1 MKINLLNSIKFRLFF
16 NYAVLIVLM
25 AIIALFSWNHARYYQ
40 GQIDEMFQRN
50 LLLDDL
56 KNRLDDV
63 DNELLLYLSTK
74 NSDNLNQ
81 YMYNV
86 EILKETSQKIINQI
100 SNYTEEELMFIDI
113 NNMIDEYI
121 VESEWA
127 VDSKRK
133 SNVVGYTYHYNEMMT
148 LSKYVNQYVDEL
160 NNRQLSRNANTFE
173 EMSRQADQANIYNML
188 LIFDLIA
195 LSLMIVYK
203 TSNRMIRPIM
213 NLSHSAEEISS
224 GQYDIEDISVSSNDE
239 IELLASTFNKMKKS
253 IQSHFDDLKEKAET
267 EAKLKDQELENLKMQ
282 NLLEQSHM
290 YALQSQ
296 MNPHFLFNTINAA
309 VQLSKIESAQRT
321 KEFLESMSRLF
332 RYNVKELHSHVTLS
346 KEINNIKDYLE
357 LLSVRFGDMIRFEFD
372 MDDSGL
378 EVVMPPL
385 ILQPFVENAYIHG
398 LSHKE
403 TEGHLLIQVLD
414 RSLEVEVIIRD
425 DGIGMSS
432 SVLNKLFEDQKKVES
447 QYSTGIGIKNVKKRL
462 EMFYKRTDLIHIE
475 STVNS
480 GTVVKIVLPTDRGDT
495 C

>member
-1 MKINLLNSIKFRLFF
+1 MKIKLLNSIKFRLFF

-25 AIIALFSWNHARYYQ
+25 AVIALFSWNHARYYQ
-40 GQIDEMFQRN
+40 EQIDEMFHRN

-86 EILKETSQKIINQI
+86 EILKETSQEIINQI

-113 NNMIDEYI
+113 NNMIEEYI

-133 SNVVGYTYHYNEMMT
+133 SNVVAYTYHYNEMMT
-148 LSKYVNQYVDEL
+148 IRKYVNQYVDEL
-160 NNRQLSRNANTFE
+160 NNRQLSRNASTFE
-173 EMSRQADQANIYNML
+173 EMSRQASQANIYNML

-224 GQYDIEDISVSSNDE
+224 GQYDIEDISVTSNDE

-332 RYNVKELHSHVTLS
+332 RYNVKELHSQVTLS
-346 KEINNIKDYLE
+346 HEIDNIKDYLE

-414 RSLEVEVIIRD
+414 RSLEVEVIISD

-432 SVLNKLFEDQKKVES
+432 SVLNELFEDHEKIES

-462 EMFYKRTDLIHIE
+462 ELFYKRTDLIHIKSRE
-475 STVNS
+475 NE
-480 GTVVKIVLPTDRGDT
+480 GTIVKIILPQDRGDI

>member
-332 RYNVKELHSHVTLS
+332 RYNVKELHSQVTLS
-346 KEINNIKDYLE
+346 KEIDNIKDYLE

>member
-1 MKINLLNSIKFRLFF
+1 MKIKIQNSIKFRLFF
-16 NYAVLIVLM
+16 NYAVLITLM
-25 AIIALFSWNHARYYQ
+25 AVIALFSWNHARYYQ
-40 GQIDEMFQRN
+40 DQIDEMFYRN

-63 DNELLLYLSTK
+63 DDELLLYLSTK

-86 EILKETSQKIINQI
+86 EVLQESSQRITEQI
-100 SNYTEEELMFIDI
+100 TNFTEEELMFIDI
-113 NNMIDEYI
+113 KNMIDEYI
-121 VESEWA
+121 FESEWA

-148 LSKYVNQYVDEL
+148 IKEYVNQYVGEL
-160 NNRQLSRNANTFE
+160 NNRQLSRNASTFD
-173 EMSRQADQANIYNML
+173 EMSRQASQANLYNML
-188 LIFDLIA
+188 LIIDLIA

-224 GQYDIEDISVSSNDE
+224 GQYDIEDVSVSSNDE
-239 IELLASTFNKMKKS
+239 IELLAITFNKMKKS
-253 IQSHFDDLKEKAET
+253 IQSHFDDLKEKSET

-309 VQLSKIESAQRT
+309 VQLSKIESAKRT
-321 KEFLESMSRLF
+321 NEFLESMSRLF
-332 RYNVKELHSHVTLS
+332 RYNVKELHSQVTLAY
-346 KEINNIKDYLE
+346 EVDNIKDYLE
-357 LLSVRFGDMIRFEFD
+357 LLSVRFGEMIRFEFD
-372 MDDSGL
+372 VDQSGL
-378 EVVMPPL
+378 DVVMPPL

-403 TEGHLLIQVLD
+403 TEGHLMITVLD
-414 RSLEVEVIIRD
+414 RSLEVEVIISD

-432 SVLNKLFEDQKKVES
+432 SVLTKLFEDHEKVES
-447 QYSTGIGIKNVKKRL
+447 RYSTGIGIKNVKKRL
-462 EMFYKRTDLIHIE
+462 EMFYKRKDLIKIE
-475 STVNS
+475 STENE
-480 GTVVKIVLPTDRGDT
+480 GTIVKIILPQDRGDI